1 MIKDSLRKVPLF
13 KNLSNDVLKDIASV
27 AKERIYKKGNIIISE
42 GNKSNDIYIIKEGK
56 VKVYK
61 TSSTGKNVILD
72 IKGSGSV
79 LAGTTL
85 FSDSLNPATI
95 MTIED
100 SLVYTLKNSDLENL
114 IRNNSDLALD
124 FIKILSNELHNSQE
138 KITNI
143 ALNDTYVRVAK
154 LLLTLSSK
162 HGIDSNDDNT
172 LKLDLNLT
180 REELASLIGTSRETI
195 SRALSQ
201 FSKENIIDIK
211 GREIIICNKNKLE
224 EWLK

>member
-27 AKERIYKKGNIIISE
+27 TKERIYKKGNIIISE
-42 GNKSNDIYIIKEGK
+42 GNKSNDIYIVKEGK
-56 VKVYK
+56 VKIYK

-72 IKGSGSV
+72 IKGSGSL

-85 FSDSLNPATI
+85 FSNSLNPATI

-124 FIKILSNELHNSQE
+124 FIKILSNELHSSQE
-138 KITNI
+138 KIKNI

-162 HGIDSNDDNT
+162 HGVDSNDNT

-180 REELASLIGTSRETI
+180 REELASLVGTSRETI

-211 GREIIICNKNKLE
+211 GREIIICNKDKLE